1 MFGIS
6 PRRKPAGCQ
15 RPRKLIG
22 QKPPLKLKEVW
33 AIRMCLQLEGRLRDL
48 ALFNLAID
56 SKFRGCDVVSLSVQD
71 VCQAGQV
78 SSRAIVM
85 PQKTGWPV
93 RFEITEQT
101 RVALTAWIHDQ
112 RLASSD
118 YLFPSRVRSSPHI
131 SRRQYA
137 RLRAK

>member
-6 PRRKPAGCQ
+6 PRRKPGGHR

-33 AIRMCLQLEGRLRDL
+33 AIRMRLQLEGRLRDL

-56 SKFRGCDVVSLSVQD
+56 SKLRGCDVVSLRVQD

-78 SSRAIVM
+78 SSRAMVM
-85 PQKTGWPV
+85 QQKTGRPV
-93 RFEITEQT
+93 QFEITEQT

-112 RLASSD
+112 RLTSSEH
-118 YLFPSRVRSSPHI
+118 LFPS
-131 SRRQYA
+131 A
-137 RLRAK
+137 TGRANC